1 MSPAALD
8 GLAKARAAKLAAREA
23 ALRVAGPGPG
33 HSRSFL
39 DQAKAMSA
47 AITVTDNPERVFAIA
62 GDIGD
67 CIAML
72 PSIRHMGGGHIVVT
86 PPPPGV
92 GTGQGFCR
100 ESMEGARYESI
111 RPLLECQPYIRS
123 VSWGPLPAGA
133 IDVSH
138 FRTPPHFQ
146 ENIIQCIAR
155 YLKLGRVS
163 EEPWLTVPFEG
174 EAGKGPVVFSRS
186 PRYHNTRMPLP
197 GYAAE
202 FRDALFIGSP
212 TEHAAFEKYVCR
224 DVIYK
229 PTKNLLEVAKLMM
242 AARFVIC
249 NQSCPAWVAMG
260 LGRPFVL
267 EVCPDASIQNSI
279 VVRENGRWVGNEDQV
294 GVKKNWF

>member
-39 DQAKAMSA
+39 DQVKAMSA

-72 PSIRHMGGGHIVVT
+72 PSIRHMGGGHIVIT

-174 EAGKGPVVFSRS
+174 EVGKGPVVFSRS
-186 PRYHNTRMPLP
+186 PRYHQPRMNWQ
-197 GYAAE
+197 GYVSGIQ
-202 FRDALFIGSP
+202 DSIFIGSP
-212 TEHAAFEKYVCR
+212 DEHAAFEKYIGRTVKR
-224 DVIYK
+224 Q
-229 PTKNLLEVAKLMM
+229 PTKDLLEVAKLMM
-242 AARFVIC
+242 AARFC
-249 NQSCPAWVAMG
+249 AANQSCPLWIAYG
-260 LGRPFVL
+260 LGRPLVV
-267 EVCPDASIQNSI
+267 EVSPSLDIQNSLI
-279 VVRENGRWVGNEDQV
+279 RRENVRFIGNDNQV
-294 GVKKNWF
+294 DGKNWF

>member
-23 ALRVAGPGPG
+23 ALRVAGPGPW

-39 DQAKAMSA
+39 DQVKAMSA

-72 PSIRHMGGGHIVVT
+72 PSIRHMGGGHIVIT

-174 EAGKGPVVFSRS
+174 EAGRGPVVFSRS
-186 PRYHNTRMPLP
+186 PRYHQPRMNWQ
-197 GYAAE
+197 GYVSGIQ
-202 FRDALFIGSP
+202 DSIFIGSP
-212 TEHAAFEKYVCR
+212 DEHAAFEKYIGRTV
-224 DVIYK
+224 K
-229 PTKNLLEVAKLMM
+229 HQKTKDLLEVAKLMM
-242 AARFVIC
+242 AARFC
-249 NQSCPAWVAMG
+249 AANQSCPLWIAMG

-267 EVCPDASIQNSI
+267 EVCPDVSIQNSI